1 MAKTYRKQKR
11 VRRGGKNT
19 QKNYTKKGV
28 NDPDNDYGVVTC
40 LEPDIFYEEIMWA
53 LGSKM
58 PCKCY
63 TQYARKF
70 GKLSSGHR
78 MGKGQ
83 FSF

>member
-53 LGSKM
+53 LGSITMNK
-58 PCKCY
+58 
-63 TQYARKF
+63 A
-70 GKLSSGHR
+70 GG
-78 MGKGQ
+78 GD
-83 FSF
+83 